1 MARLNMRITAA
12 SSFVVWWSV
21 CITSAAEP
29 IRLHPD
35 NPHYFLFRD
44 KPAVLVGSTEHYGAV
59 LNLDFDFVPY
69 LDELKSH
76 GLNLT
81 RTFTGAYCEASGN
94 FKIKNNTLAPAE
106 GKLICPWARSDQP
119 GYASGGN
126 KFDLD
131 RWDEAYFD
139 GLKTFLR
146 EAGRR
151 EIVVE
156 LVLFCPFYEE
166 PMWQLSPLN
175 AANNIN
181 GVGKAAR
188 TDVYAL
194 KDDRLT
200 AVQDALTRKLVSELN
215 EFDNL
220 YFEICNEPYFGGV
233 TLDWQAHIAAALQEA
248 QGDLPVKYLIAQN
261 ISNGSQKIERP
272 NPAVSVFNFHYSAP
286 PDSVGLNYDLG
297 KAIGDDETGFRGSAD
312 AVYRGEGW
320 GFLLAG
326 GAVYDNLDYSFTT
339 EHEDGTARPDAPGGG
354 GAALRRQLGILK
366 RFLDGFH
373 FVRMKPDRSVVA
385 GGFPERATVQVL
397 AEPGVAYA
405 LYLRGSSSAEL
416 RLNLPQGKYTAEWLN
431 PRSGQIEAKA
441 ELESSGKPVSLR
453 SPDDQEDIALAIR
466 HVPPS

>member
-1 MARLNMRITAA
+1 MKFIAA
-12 SSFVVWWSV
+12 SAFFVVLLSAR
-21 CITSAAEP
+21 IAPAAEP

-35 NPHYFLFRD
+35 NPHYFLFRS
-44 KPAVLVGSTEHYGAV
+44 KPTVLVGSTEHYGAV
-59 LNLDFDFVPY
+59 LNLDFDFLPY

-94 FKIKNNTLAPAE
+94 FQIKNNTLAPTE

-119 GYASGGN
+119 GYAGGGN

-131 RWDEAYFD
+131 RWDEAYFNR
-139 GLKTFLR
+139 LKTFLR

-166 PMWQLSPLN
+166 PMWRLSPVN
-175 AANNIN
+175 AANNTN
-181 GVGKAAR
+181 GIGKLAR

-200 AVQDALTRKLVSELN
+200 AAQDALARKLVSELID
-215 EFDNL
+215 FDNL
-220 YFEICNEPYFGGV
+220 YYEICNEPYFGGV
-233 TLDWQAHIAAALQEA
+233 TLDWQAHIAATIEA
-248 QGDLPVKYLIAQN
+248 AQRDLTAKHLIAQN

-272 NPAVSVFNFHYSAP
+272 NPAVSIFNFHYSTP

-297 KAIGDDETGFRGSAD
+297 KAIGDDETGFRGSED

-320 GFLLAG
+320 DFLLAG

-339 EHEDGTARPDAPGGG
+339 EHEEGTARPEAPGGG
-354 GAALRRQLGILK
+354 GPALRRQLGVVK
-366 RFLDGFH
+366 RFLDGFD
-373 FVRMKPDRSVVA
+373 FVRMKPDTSVVS
-385 GGFPERATVQVL
+385 GGLPDKATVRVL
-397 AEPGVAYA
+397 SDPGVAYA
-405 LYLRGSSSAEL
+405 LYLRGGTSAEL
-416 RLNLPQGKYTAEWLN
+416 RLNLPEGRYTAEWLN
-431 PRSGQIEAKA
+431 PRSGQIDAKQDVA
-441 ELESSGKPVSLR
+441 SIGKPVSLR
-453 SPDDQEDIALAIR
+453 SPEYAEDIALAIR
-466 HVPPS
+466 RSDR